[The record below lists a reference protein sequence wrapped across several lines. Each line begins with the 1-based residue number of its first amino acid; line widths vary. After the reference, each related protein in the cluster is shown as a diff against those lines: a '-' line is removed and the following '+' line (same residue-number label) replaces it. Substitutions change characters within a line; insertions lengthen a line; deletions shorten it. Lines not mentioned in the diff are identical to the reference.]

1 MLYNNLMENKKE
13 KLEKIIFAS
22 DLPEHDKKK
31 WFEFFDVN
39 VSEALDAYLEIFSA
53 FPEEIGWF
61 NQILKRKVAAM
72 ILIKEGNQKG
82 KQEMQNI
89 IEEEKKKIIELA
101 EKI

>member
-1 MLYNNLMENKKE
+1 MYNNIMENKKE

-39 VSEALDAYLEIFSA
+39 APEAWDVYLEIFSV

-61 NQILKRKVAAM
+61 NQIMKRKVAAM
-72 ILIKEGNQKG
+72 ILMKEGNQKG
-82 KQEMQNI
+82 EQEIKNI

-101 EKI
+101 ERI